1 MRTSWQE
8 AWDLKM
14 AHELYELSQAVWKI
28 CLLEA
33 KMSQWSNF
41 RTFPLSL
48 YTFPILPSSSSF
60 LLLTATPS
68 SLQ

>member
-8 AWDLKM
+8 AWDLQM
-14 AHELYELSQAVWKI
+14 AHELYELSQAVRKI

-48 YTFPILPSSSSF
+48 YNVLEHLGWEEGAIGNFF
-60 LLLTATPS
+60 
-68 SLQ
+68 

>member
-1 MRTSWQE
+1 MRASWQE
-8 AWDLKM
+8 AQDLKM

-48 YTFPILPSSSSF
+48 CKVLEH
-60 LLLTATPS
+60 LG
-68 SLQ
+68 